1 MQPHSQNMLPN
12 GAILQSMS
20 IQELMDATLRLSDVL
35 TEETNFIRARRFADA
50 AKLHE
55 EKLRLS
61 GLLETYQAVLATK
74 PDFIRNADEKT
85 REELLYLTD
94 DLAVSVRENFHEVA
108 VVKAVNGRVLQA
120 MMDVMSEQQ
129 RPSTYGAYGQSLQA
143 SNLALSMNL
152 NQKA

>member
-1 MQPHSQNMLPN
+1 MQTHSHTMLPN
-12 GAILQSMS
+12 GAILQSMNV
-20 IQELMDATLRLSDVL
+20 QELMDATLRLSDIL
-35 TEETNFIRARRFADA
+35 TEETDLIRARRYNDA
-50 AKLHE
+50 AKLHD

-61 GLLETYQAVLATK
+61 GLLETYQTVLATK

-94 DLAVSVRENFHEVA
+94 DLAVSVQENFHAVA
-108 VVKAVNGRVLQA
+108 VAKAVNGRVLQA

-129 RPSTYGAYGQSLQA
+129 RPSTYGAYGQSMQA
-143 SNLALSMNL
+143 SNLSLSMNL

>member
-1 MQPHSQNMLPN
+1 MQTQSHTMLPN
-12 GAILQSMS
+12 GAILQSMN

-35 TEETNFIRARRFADA
+35 TEESEHIRARRYNDA
-50 AKLHE
+50 AKLHG

-61 GLLETYQAVLATK
+61 GLLETYQSVMATK
-74 PDFIRNADEKT
+74 PDFIRHADEKT

-94 DLAVSVRENFHEVA
+94 DLAVSVQENFHTVA
-108 VVKAVNGRVLQA
+108 VAKAVNGRVLQA

-129 RPSTYGAYGQSLQA
+129 RPSTYGASGQSLQSA
-143 SNLALSMNL
+143 NLALSMNL

>member
-35 TEETNFIRARRFADA
+35 TEETDLIRSRRYNDA
-50 AKLHE
+50 AKLHD

-85 REELLYLTD
+85 REEAKKRACDVPLEIAKLCYEAIDLTPYLV
-94 DLAVSVRENFHEVA
+94 LEGNKFLVSDVEVA
-108 VVKAVNGRVLQA
+108 LELLGAAFKSA
-120 MMDVMSEQQ
+120 MFNV
-129 RPSTYGAYGQSLQA
+129 RINQS
-143 SNLALSMNL
+143 
-152 NQKA
+152 

>member
-35 TEETNFIRARRFADA
+35 VAETDLIRERRYHEA
-50 AKLHE
+50 AKLHD
-55 EKLRLS
+55 EKMRLS

-74 PDFIRNADEKT
+74 PDFIRNADDKT
-85 REELLYLTD
+85 REELLYIAD
-94 DLAVSVRENFHEVA
+94 DLAVSVRENFHAVSVA
-108 VVKAVNGRVLQA
+108 KAVNGRVLQA

-143 SNLALSMNL
+143 SNLSLSMNL